1 MTDIIRLIVKIIL
14 IILLP
19 LMLLIYIVEMNK
31 LGVFE
36 NIKNL
41 FSNDDKTNEVVVD
54 TDVVN
59 PDDVKIID
67 DGTHLIF
74 NNVPING
81 SLKNYVAQM
90 EKKNFRIYVE
100 RFGLEG
106 DEETKEQKEQKEQK
120 AKLEAYKEGKVTM
133 VGDFADF
140 KKCRLYVETLAN
152 KDLVYKIQVEF
163 KYVSEWDENGKPLKY
178 ETITPTMFKSAGVA
192 VSTAFGTFLQQLAIS
207 LKMLDKPS
215 LEALKALSKGI
226 KPVMES
232 VGTFTNAI
240 LSVISAAIPDE
251 WDENGKPT
259 KYRKFTQ
266 SEFGLAATT
275 IADFNVL
282 SLDPRPN

>member
-90 EKKNFRIYVE
+90 EKKNFRIYVK
-100 RFGLEG
+100 RDMFDLEG
-106 DEETKEQKEQKEQK
+106 DEETKEQKEKREQK
-120 AKLEAYKEGKVTM
+120 AKLEAYKEGKAMM

-140 KKCRLYVETLAN
+140 KKCSLYVETLAN
-152 KDLVYKIQVEF
+152 KDLVYKIQVQF
-163 KYVSEWDENGKPLKY
+163 QYVSEWEKKKENYFHLKQLLTKKYGAPTSCTEKLKPETMENYDINNSFTKGKSKY
-178 ETITPTMFKSAGVA
+178 ETIYKTDKGDITLYINKHYY
-192 VSTAFGTFLQQLAIS
+192 LILEY
-207 LKMLDKPS
+207 LDKKNS
-215 LEALKALSKGI
+215 ELITEHALEEL
-226 KPVMES
+226 
-232 VGTFTNAI
+232 
-240 LSVISAAIPDE
+240 
-251 WDENGKPT
+251 
-259 KYRKFTQ
+259 
-266 SEFGLAATT
+266 
-275 IADFNVL
+275 
-282 SLDPRPN
+282 

>member
-1 MTDIIRLIVKIIL
+1 
-14 IILLP
+14 
-19 LMLLIYIVEMNK
+19 MLLIYIVEMNK

-81 SLKNYVAQM
+81 SLKNYIAQM

-120 AKLEAYKEGKVTM
+120 AKLEAYKEGKATM

-163 KYVSEWDENGKPLKY
+163 QYTSEWEKKKENYFHLKQLLTKKYGAPTSCTEKLKPESMEDYDINNSFHKGRSKY
-178 ETITPTMFKSAGVA
+178 ETIYKTDKGDITLYINKNSRII
-192 VSTAFGTFLQQLAIS
+192 LEY
-207 LKMLDKPS
+207 LDKKNS
-215 LEALKALSKGI
+215 ELITEHALEEL
-226 KPVMES
+226 
-232 VGTFTNAI
+232 
-240 LSVISAAIPDE
+240 
-251 WDENGKPT
+251 
-259 KYRKFTQ
+259 
-266 SEFGLAATT
+266 
-275 IADFNVL
+275 
-282 SLDPRPN
+282 

>member
-1 MTDIIRLIVKIIL
+1 
-14 IILLP
+14 
-19 LMLLIYIVEMNK
+19 MNE

-41 FSNDDKTNEVVVD
+41 FSNDEKTNEVVVD
-54 TDVVN
+54 PDVVN
-59 PDDVKIID
+59 PDDVEIPD

-81 SLKNYVAQM
+81 SLKYYVAQM

-120 AKLEAYKEGKVTM
+120 AKLEAYKEGKATM

-163 KYVSEWDENGKPLKY
+163 QYTSEWEKKKENYFHLKQLLTKKYGAPTSCTEKLKPESMEDYDINNSFHKGRSKY
-178 ETITPTMFKSAGVA
+178 ETIYKTDKGDITLYINKDSRII
-192 VSTAFGTFLQQLAIS
+192 LEY
-207 LKMLDKPS
+207 LDKKNS
-215 LEALKALSKGI
+215 ELITEHALEEL
-226 KPVMES
+226 
-232 VGTFTNAI
+232 
-240 LSVISAAIPDE
+240 
-251 WDENGKPT
+251 
-259 KYRKFTQ
+259 
-266 SEFGLAATT
+266 
-275 IADFNVL
+275 
-282 SLDPRPN
+282 

>member
-54 TDVVN
+54 PDVVN
-59 PDDVKIID
+59 PDDVEIPD

-106 DEETKEQKEQKEQK
+106 DEETKEQKEQREQK
-120 AKLEAYKEGKVTM
+120 AKLEAYKEGKATM

-140 KKCRLYVETLAN
+140 KKCKLYVETLAN

-163 KYVSEWDENGKPLKY
+163 KYTSEWEKKKENYFHLKQLLTKKYGAPTSCTEKLKPESMEDYDINNSFHKGRSKY
-178 ETITPTMFKSAGVA
+178 ETIYKTDKGDITLYINKNSRII
-192 VSTAFGTFLQQLAIS
+192 LEY
-207 LKMLDKPS
+207 LDKKNS
-215 LEALKALSKGI
+215 ELITEHALEEL
-226 KPVMES
+226 
-232 VGTFTNAI
+232 
-240 LSVISAAIPDE
+240 
-251 WDENGKPT
+251 
-259 KYRKFTQ
+259 
-266 SEFGLAATT
+266 
-275 IADFNVL
+275 
-282 SLDPRPN
+282 

>member
-1 MTDIIRLIVKIIL
+1 MTDIIRLIAKIIL

-19 LMLLIYIVEMNK
+19 LTLLVLISGMNE

-41 FSNDDKTNEVVVD
+41 FSNDDNTNEVVVD
-54 TDVVN
+54 PDVVN
-59 PDDVKIID
+59 PDDVEIPD

-106 DEETKEQKEQKEQK
+106 DEETKEQKEQREQK

-163 KYVSEWDENGKPLKY
+163 KYVYEWEKKKENYFHLKQLLTKKYGAPTSCTEKLKPEKMEDYYINNSFDEEKSKY
-178 ETITPTMFKSAGVA
+178 ETIYKTDKGDITLYINKHYH
-192 VSTAFGTFLQQLAIS
+192 LILEY
-207 LKMLDKPS
+207 LDKKNS
-215 LEALKALSKGI
+215 ELITEHALEEL
-226 KPVMES
+226 
-232 VGTFTNAI
+232 
-240 LSVISAAIPDE
+240 
-251 WDENGKPT
+251 
-259 KYRKFTQ
+259 
-266 SEFGLAATT
+266 
-275 IADFNVL
+275 
-282 SLDPRPN
+282 

>member
-1 MTDIIRLIVKIIL
+1 MTDIIRLIAKLIL

-19 LMLLIYIVEMNK
+19 LILLIFISGMNE

-41 FSNDDKTNEVVVD
+41 FSNDDNTNEVVVD
-54 TDVVN
+54 PDVVN

-100 RFGLEG
+100 RFDLEG
-106 DEETKEQKEQKEQK
+106 DEETKEQKEQREQK
-120 AKLEAYKEGKVTM
+120 AKLKAYKEGKATM

-163 KYVSEWDENGKPLKY
+163 QYVYEWEKKKENYFHLKQLLTQKYVTPTSCTEKLKPESMEDYDINNSFHKGRSKY
-178 ETITPTMFKSAGVA
+178 ETIYKTDKGDITLYINKHYN
-192 VSTAFGTFLQQLAIS
+192 LILEY
-207 LKMLDKPS
+207 LDKKNS
-215 LEALKALSKGI
+215 ELITEHALEEL
-226 KPVMES
+226 
-232 VGTFTNAI
+232 
-240 LSVISAAIPDE
+240 
-251 WDENGKPT
+251 
-259 KYRKFTQ
+259 
-266 SEFGLAATT
+266 
-275 IADFNVL
+275 
-282 SLDPRPN
+282 

>member
-1 MTDIIRLIVKIIL
+1 
-14 IILLP
+14 
-19 LMLLIYIVEMNK
+19 MNK

-54 TDVVN
+54 PDVVN

-106 DEETKEQKEQKEQK
+106 DEETKEQKEQREQK
-120 AKLEAYKEGKVTM
+120 AKLEAYKEGKATM

-163 KYVSEWDENGKPLKY
+163 KYTSEWEKKKENYFHLKQLLTKKYGAPTSCTEKLKPESMEDYDINNSFHKGRSKY
-178 ETITPTMFKSAGVA
+178 ETIYKTDKGDITLYINKNSRII
-192 VSTAFGTFLQQLAIS
+192 LEY
-207 LKMLDKPS
+207 LDKKNS
-215 LEALKALSKGI
+215 ELITEHALEEL
-226 KPVMES
+226 
-232 VGTFTNAI
+232 
-240 LSVISAAIPDE
+240 
-251 WDENGKPT
+251 
-259 KYRKFTQ
+259 
-266 SEFGLAATT
+266 
-275 IADFNVL
+275 
-282 SLDPRPN
+282 

>member
-1 MTDIIRLIVKIIL
+1 
-14 IILLP
+14 
-19 LMLLIYIVEMNK
+19 MLLIYIVEMNK

-100 RFGLEG
+100 HDMFDLEG

-120 AKLEAYKEGKVTM
+120 AKLEAYKEGKATM

-163 KYVSEWDENGKPLKY
+163 QYVSEWKKKKENYFHLKQLLTQKYGAPTSCTEKLKPESMEDYDINNSFHKGRSKY
-178 ETITPTMFKSAGVA
+178 ETIYKTDKGDITLYINKDSRII
-192 VSTAFGTFLQQLAIS
+192 LEY
-207 LKMLDKPS
+207 LDKKNS
-215 LEALKALSKGI
+215 ELITEHALEEL
-226 KPVMES
+226 
-232 VGTFTNAI
+232 
-240 LSVISAAIPDE
+240 
-251 WDENGKPT
+251 
-259 KYRKFTQ
+259 
-266 SEFGLAATT
+266 
-275 IADFNVL
+275 
-282 SLDPRPN
+282 

>member
-41 FSNDDKTNEVVVD
+41 FSNDDNTNEVVVD
-54 TDVVN
+54 PDVVN
-59 PDDVKIID
+59 PDDVEIPD

-100 RFGLEG
+100 HDMFDLEG

-163 KYVSEWDENGKPLKY
+163 QYTSEWEKKKENYFHLKQLLTKKYGAPTSCTEKLKPESMEDYDINNSFHKGRSKY
-178 ETITPTMFKSAGVA
+178 ETIYKTDKGDITLYINKNSRII
-192 VSTAFGTFLQQLAIS
+192 LEY
-207 LKMLDKPS
+207 LDKKNS
-215 LEALKALSKGI
+215 ELITEHALEEL
-226 KPVMES
+226 
-232 VGTFTNAI
+232 
-240 LSVISAAIPDE
+240 
-251 WDENGKPT
+251 
-259 KYRKFTQ
+259 
-266 SEFGLAATT
+266 
-275 IADFNVL
+275 
-282 SLDPRPN
+282 

>member
-1 MTDIIRLIVKIIL
+1 
-14 IILLP
+14 
-19 LMLLIYIVEMNK
+19 MNE

-41 FSNDDKTNEVVVD
+41 FSNNDNTNEVVVD

-59 PDDVKIID
+59 PDDVEIPD

-81 SLKNYVAQM
+81 SLKYYVAQM

-120 AKLEAYKEGKVTM
+120 AKLEAYKEGKATM

-163 KYVSEWDENGKPLKY
+163 QYVYEWEKKKENYFHLKQLLTKKYGAPTSCTEKLKPESMEDYDINNSFHKGRSKY
-178 ETITPTMFKSAGVA
+178 ETIYKTDKGDITLYINKNSRII
-192 VSTAFGTFLQQLAIS
+192 LEY
-207 LKMLDKPS
+207 LDKKNS
-215 LEALKALSKGI
+215 ELITEHALEEL
-226 KPVMES
+226 
-232 VGTFTNAI
+232 
-240 LSVISAAIPDE
+240 
-251 WDENGKPT
+251 
-259 KYRKFTQ
+259 
-266 SEFGLAATT
+266 
-275 IADFNVL
+275 
-282 SLDPRPN
+282 

>member
-1 MTDIIRLIVKIIL
+1 
-14 IILLP
+14 
-19 LMLLIYIVEMNK
+19 MNK

-54 TDVVN
+54 PDVVN
-59 PDDVKIID
+59 PDDVEIPD

-100 RFGLEG
+100 HDMFDLEG

-120 AKLEAYKEGKVTM
+120 AKLEAYKEGKATM

-163 KYVSEWDENGKPLKY
+163 QYTSEWEKKKENYFHLKQLLTKKYGAPTSCTEKLKPESMEDYDINNSFHKGRSKY
-178 ETITPTMFKSAGVA
+178 ETIYKTDKGDITLYINKHYY
-192 VSTAFGTFLQQLAIS
+192 LILEY
-207 LKMLDKPS
+207 LDKKNS
-215 LEALKALSKGI
+215 ELITEHALEEL
-226 KPVMES
+226 
-232 VGTFTNAI
+232 
-240 LSVISAAIPDE
+240 
-251 WDENGKPT
+251 
-259 KYRKFTQ
+259 
-266 SEFGLAATT
+266 
-275 IADFNVL
+275 
-282 SLDPRPN
+282 

>member
-100 RFGLEG
+100 HDMFDLEG

-163 KYVSEWDENGKPLKY
+163 QYTSEWEKKKENYFHLKQLLTKKYGAPTSCTEKLKPESMEDYDINNSFHKGRSKY
-178 ETITPTMFKSAGVA
+178 ETIYKTDKGDITLYINKNSRII
-192 VSTAFGTFLQQLAIS
+192 LEY
-207 LKMLDKPS
+207 LDKKNS
-215 LEALKALSKGI
+215 ELITEHALEEL
-226 KPVMES
+226 
-232 VGTFTNAI
+232 
-240 LSVISAAIPDE
+240 
-251 WDENGKPT
+251 
-259 KYRKFTQ
+259 
-266 SEFGLAATT
+266 
-275 IADFNVL
+275 
-282 SLDPRPN
+282 

>member
-1 MTDIIRLIVKIIL
+1 MTDIIRLIAKIIL

-19 LMLLIYIVEMNK
+19 LTLLIFISGMNE

-41 FSNDDKTNEVVVD
+41 FSNDDNTNEVVVD
-54 TDVVN
+54 PDVVN

-100 RFGLEG
+100 RFALEG
-106 DEETKEQKEQKEQK
+106 DDETKEQKEQREQK
-120 AKLEAYKEGKVTM
+120 AKLKAYKEGKAMM

-140 KKCRLYVETLAN
+140 KKCSLYVETLAN

-163 KYVSEWDENGKPLKY
+163 QYVSEWEKKKENYFHLKQLLTKKYGAPTSCTEKLKPESMEDYDINNSFHKGRSKY
-178 ETITPTMFKSAGVA
+178 ETIYKTDKGDITLYINKNSRII
-192 VSTAFGTFLQQLAIS
+192 LEY
-207 LKMLDKPS
+207 LDKKNS
-215 LEALKALSKGI
+215 ELITEHALEEL
-226 KPVMES
+226 
-232 VGTFTNAI
+232 
-240 LSVISAAIPDE
+240 
-251 WDENGKPT
+251 
-259 KYRKFTQ
+259 
-266 SEFGLAATT
+266 
-275 IADFNVL
+275 
-282 SLDPRPN
+282 

>member
-1 MTDIIRLIVKIIL
+1 MTDIIRLIAKIIL

-19 LMLLIYIVEMNK
+19 LTLLIFISGMNE

-100 RFGLEG
+100 HDMFDLEG

-120 AKLEAYKEGKVTM
+120 AKLEAYKEGKATM

-163 KYVSEWDENGKPLKY
+163 QYTSEWEKKKENYFHLKQLLTKKYGAPTSCTEKLKPETMENYDINNSFTKGKSKY
-178 ETITPTMFKSAGVA
+178 ETIYKTDKGDITLYINKNSRII
-192 VSTAFGTFLQQLAIS
+192 LEY
-207 LKMLDKPS
+207 LDKKNS
-215 LEALKALSKGI
+215 ELITEHALEEL
-226 KPVMES
+226 
-232 VGTFTNAI
+232 
-240 LSVISAAIPDE
+240 
-251 WDENGKPT
+251 
-259 KYRKFTQ
+259 
-266 SEFGLAATT
+266 
-275 IADFNVL
+275 
-282 SLDPRPN
+282 

>member
-41 FSNDDKTNEVVVD
+41 FSNDDNTNEVVVD
-54 TDVVN
+54 PDVVN

-100 RFGLEG
+100 RFDLEG
-106 DEETKEQKEQKEQK
+106 DEETKEQKEKREQK
-120 AKLEAYKEGKVTM
+120 AKLEAYKEGKAMM

-140 KKCRLYVETLAN
+140 KQCSLYVETLAN
-152 KDLVYKIQVEF
+152 KDLVYKIQVQF
-163 KYVSEWDENGKPLKY
+163 QYVSEWEKKKENYFHLKQLLTKKYGAPTSCTEKLKPETMENYDINNSFTKGKSKY
-178 ETITPTMFKSAGVA
+178 ETIYKTDKGDITLYINKHYY
-192 VSTAFGTFLQQLAIS
+192 LILEY
-207 LKMLDKPS
+207 LDKKNS
-215 LEALKALSKGI
+215 ELITEHALEEL
-226 KPVMES
+226 
-232 VGTFTNAI
+232 
-240 LSVISAAIPDE
+240 
-251 WDENGKPT
+251 
-259 KYRKFTQ
+259 
-266 SEFGLAATT
+266 
-275 IADFNVL
+275 
-282 SLDPRPN
+282 

>member
-1 MTDIIRLIVKIIL
+1 
-14 IILLP
+14 
-19 LMLLIYIVEMNK
+19 MNK

-100 RFGLEG
+100 HDMFDLEG

-163 KYVSEWDENGKPLKY
+163 QYTSEWEKKKENYFHLKQLLTKKYGAPTSCTEKLKPESMEDYDINNSFHKGRSKY
-178 ETITPTMFKSAGVA
+178 ETIYKTDKGDITLYINKNSRII
-192 VSTAFGTFLQQLAIS
+192 LEY
-207 LKMLDKPS
+207 LDKKNS
-215 LEALKALSKGI
+215 ELITEHALEEL
-226 KPVMES
+226 
-232 VGTFTNAI
+232 
-240 LSVISAAIPDE
+240 
-251 WDENGKPT
+251 
-259 KYRKFTQ
+259 
-266 SEFGLAATT
+266 
-275 IADFNVL
+275 
-282 SLDPRPN
+282 

>member
-19 LMLLIYIVEMNK
+19 LMLLIYIVEMNN

-41 FSNDDKTNEVVVD
+41 FSNDDNTNEVVVD

-59 PDDVKIID
+59 PDDVEIPD

-100 RFGLEG
+100 HDMFDLEG

-140 KKCRLYVETLAN
+140 KKCSLYVETLAN
-152 KDLVYKIQVEF
+152 KDLVYKIQVQF
-163 KYVSEWDENGKPLKY
+163 QYVSEWEKKKENYFHLKQLLTKKYGAPTSCTEKLKPESMEDYDINNSFHKGRSKY
-178 ETITPTMFKSAGVA
+178 ETIYKTDKGDITLYINKHYH
-192 VSTAFGTFLQQLAIS
+192 LILEY
-207 LKMLDKPS
+207 LDKKNS
-215 LEALKALSKGI
+215 ELITEHALEEL
-226 KPVMES
+226 
-232 VGTFTNAI
+232 
-240 LSVISAAIPDE
+240 
-251 WDENGKPT
+251 
-259 KYRKFTQ
+259 
-266 SEFGLAATT
+266 
-275 IADFNVL
+275 
-282 SLDPRPN
+282 

>member
-41 FSNDDKTNEVVVD
+41 FSNDDNTNEVVVD
-54 TDVVN
+54 PDVVN
-59 PDDVKIID
+59 PDDVEIPD

-106 DEETKEQKEQKEQK
+106 DEETKEQKEQREQK
-120 AKLEAYKEGKVTM
+120 AKLEAYKEGKATM

-163 KYVSEWDENGKPLKY
+163 QFVSEWEKKKENYFHLKQLLTKKYGAPTSCTEKLKPETMENYDINNSFTKGRSKY
-178 ETITPTMFKSAGVA
+178 ETIYKTDKGDITLYINKNSRII
-192 VSTAFGTFLQQLAIS
+192 LEY
-207 LKMLDKPS
+207 LDKKNS
-215 LEALKALSKGI
+215 ELITEHALEEL
-226 KPVMES
+226 
-232 VGTFTNAI
+232 
-240 LSVISAAIPDE
+240 
-251 WDENGKPT
+251 
-259 KYRKFTQ
+259 
-266 SEFGLAATT
+266 
-275 IADFNVL
+275 
-282 SLDPRPN
+282 

>member
-1 MTDIIRLIVKIIL
+1 MTDIIRLIAKIIL

-19 LMLLIYIVEMNK
+19 LTLLIFISGMNE

-90 EKKNFRIYVE
+90 EKKNFRIYVK

-140 KKCRLYVETLAN
+140 KKCSLYVETLAN
-152 KDLVYKIQVEF
+152 KDLVYKIQVQF
-163 KYVSEWDENGKPLKY
+163 QYVSEWEKKKENYFHLKQLLTKKYGAPTSCTEKLKPESMEDYDINNSFHKGRSKY
-178 ETITPTMFKSAGVA
+178 ETIYKTDKGDITLYINKHYY
-192 VSTAFGTFLQQLAIS
+192 LILEY
-207 LKMLDKPS
+207 LDKKNS
-215 LEALKALSKGI
+215 ELITEHALEEL
-226 KPVMES
+226 
-232 VGTFTNAI
+232 
-240 LSVISAAIPDE
+240 
-251 WDENGKPT
+251 
-259 KYRKFTQ
+259 
-266 SEFGLAATT
+266 
-275 IADFNVL
+275 
-282 SLDPRPN
+282 

>member
-1 MTDIIRLIVKIIL
+1 
-14 IILLP
+14 
-19 LMLLIYIVEMNK
+19 MNK

-41 FSNDDKTNEVVVD
+41 FSNDDNTNEVVVD
-54 TDVVN
+54 PDVVNPDVVN

-106 DEETKEQKEQKEQK
+106 DEETKEQKEQREQK
-120 AKLEAYKEGKVTM
+120 AKLDAYKEGKVTM

-140 KKCRLYVETLAN
+140 KQCRLYVETLAN

-163 KYVSEWDENGKPLKY
+163 KYVSEWEKKKENYFHLKQLLTKKYGAPTSCTEKLKPESMEDYDINNSFHKGRSKY
-178 ETITPTMFKSAGVA
+178 ETIYKTDKGDITLYINKNSRII
-192 VSTAFGTFLQQLAIS
+192 LEY
-207 LKMLDKPS
+207 LDKKNS
-215 LEALKALSKGI
+215 ELITEHALEEL
-226 KPVMES
+226 
-232 VGTFTNAI
+232 
-240 LSVISAAIPDE
+240 
-251 WDENGKPT
+251 
-259 KYRKFTQ
+259 
-266 SEFGLAATT
+266 
-275 IADFNVL
+275 
-282 SLDPRPN
+282 

>member
-120 AKLEAYKEGKVTM
+120 AKLEAYKEGKATM

-163 KYVSEWDENGKPLKY
+163 QYTSEWEKKKENYFHLKQLLTKKYGAPTSCTEKLKPESMEDYDINNSFHKGRSKY
-178 ETITPTMFKSAGVA
+178 ETIYKTDKGDITLYINKHYY
-192 VSTAFGTFLQQLAIS
+192 LILEY
-207 LKMLDKPS
+207 LDKKNS
-215 LEALKALSKGI
+215 ELITEHALEEL
-226 KPVMES
+226 
-232 VGTFTNAI
+232 
-240 LSVISAAIPDE
+240 
-251 WDENGKPT
+251 
-259 KYRKFTQ
+259 
-266 SEFGLAATT
+266 
-275 IADFNVL
+275 
-282 SLDPRPN
+282 

>member
-1 MTDIIRLIVKIIL
+1 
-14 IILLP
+14 
-19 LMLLIYIVEMNK
+19 MLLIYIVEMNK

-100 RFGLEG
+100 HDMFDLEG

-120 AKLEAYKEGKVTM
+120 AKLEAYKEGKATM

-163 KYVSEWDENGKPLKY
+163 KYTSEWEKKKENYFHLKQLLTKKYGAPTSCTEKLKPESMEDYDINNSFHKGRSKY
-178 ETITPTMFKSAGVA
+178 ETIYKTDKGDITLYINKNSRII
-192 VSTAFGTFLQQLAIS
+192 LEY
-207 LKMLDKPS
+207 LDKKNS
-215 LEALKALSKGI
+215 ELITEHALEEL
-226 KPVMES
+226 
-232 VGTFTNAI
+232 
-240 LSVISAAIPDE
+240 
-251 WDENGKPT
+251 
-259 KYRKFTQ
+259 
-266 SEFGLAATT
+266 
-275 IADFNVL
+275 
-282 SLDPRPN
+282 

>member
-59 PDDVKIID
+59 PDDVEIPD

-90 EKKNFRIYVE
+90 EKKNFRIYVK
-100 RFGLEG
+100 RDMFDLEG
-106 DEETKEQKEQKEQK
+106 DEETKEQKEKREQK
-120 AKLEAYKEGKVTM
+120 AKLEAYKEGKAMM

-140 KKCRLYVETLAN
+140 KQCSLYVETLAN
-152 KDLVYKIQVEF
+152 KDLVYKIQVQF
-163 KYVSEWDENGKPLKY
+163 QYVSEWEKKKENYFHLKQLLTKKYGAPTSCTEKLKPETMENYDINNSFTKGKSKY
-178 ETITPTMFKSAGVA
+178 ETIYKTDKGDITLYINKHYY
-192 VSTAFGTFLQQLAIS
+192 LILEY
-207 LKMLDKPS
+207 LDKKNS
-215 LEALKALSKGI
+215 ELITEHALEEL
-226 KPVMES
+226 
-232 VGTFTNAI
+232 
-240 LSVISAAIPDE
+240 
-251 WDENGKPT
+251 
-259 KYRKFTQ
+259 
-266 SEFGLAATT
+266 
-275 IADFNVL
+275 
-282 SLDPRPN
+282 

>member
-41 FSNDDKTNEVVVD
+41 FSNDDNKNEVVVD
-54 TDVVN
+54 PDVVN
-59 PDDVKIID
+59 PDDVEIPD

-81 SLKNYVAQM
+81 SLKYYVAQM

-106 DEETKEQKEQKEQK
+106 DEETKEQKEQREQK
-120 AKLEAYKEGKVTM
+120 AKLEAYKEGKATM

-140 KKCRLYVETLAN
+140 KQCSLYVETLAN
-152 KDLVYKIQVEF
+152 KDLVYKIQVQF
-163 KYVSEWDENGKPLKY
+163 QYVSEWEKKKENYFHLKQLLTKKYGAPTSCTEKLKPETMENYDINNSFTKGKSKY
-178 ETITPTMFKSAGVA
+178 ETIYKTDKGDITLYINKHYY
-192 VSTAFGTFLQQLAIS
+192 LILEY
-207 LKMLDKPS
+207 LDKKNS
-215 LEALKALSKGI
+215 ELITEHALEEL
-226 KPVMES
+226 
-232 VGTFTNAI
+232 
-240 LSVISAAIPDE
+240 
-251 WDENGKPT
+251 
-259 KYRKFTQ
+259 
-266 SEFGLAATT
+266 
-275 IADFNVL
+275 
-282 SLDPRPN
+282 